1 MAQVEFTVE
10 ELIEISMVIED
21 ITCGSE
27 EGSTGGMYTGI
38 VYITPEQCYHMANI
52 LKKINESLY
61 DKPTIYK
68 TAYKRYRRYQN
79 SK

>member
-1 MAQVEFTVE
+1 MAQVEFSVD
-10 ELIEISMVIED
+10 ELIELSTVIED

>member
-1 MAQVEFTVE
+1 MKQARFTDD
-10 ELIEISMVIED
+10 ELMELSSVLED
-21 ITCGSE
+21 ITIGSE
-27 EGSTGGMYTGI
+27 EAGTGGMFTGI

-52 LKKINESLY
+52 LKKLNEYLY
-61 DKPTIYK
+61 DEPTIYK

>member
-1 MAQVEFTVE
+1 MKQTRFTDE
-10 ELIEISMVIED
+10 ELMELSSVLED
-21 ITCGSE
+21 ITIGSE
-27 EGSTGGMYTGI
+27 EAGTGGMYTGI

-52 LKKINESLY
+52 LKKLNEYLY

-68 TAYKRYRRYQN
+68 TAYRRYRRYQN

>member
-1 MAQVEFTVE
+1 MKEARFTND
-10 ELIEISMVIED
+10 ELMELSSVLED
-21 ITCGSE
+21 ITIGSE
-27 EGSTGGMYTGI
+27 EAGTGGMYTGI

-52 LKKINESLY
+52 LKKLNEYLY
-61 DKPTIYK
+61 DEPTIYK

>member
-1 MAQVEFTVE
+1 MEELEFTNE

-21 ITCGSE
+21 ITTGSKDGE
-27 EGSTGGMYTGI
+27 TGGMYTGQ
-38 VYITPEQCYHMANI
+38 VYITPETCYNMANI
-52 LKKINESLY
+52 LKKINEYLY

-68 TAYKRYRRYQN
+68 TAYRRYRKYQN

>member
-1 MAQVEFTVE
+1 MKQTRFTDD
-10 ELIEISMVIED
+10 ELMELSSVLED
-21 ITCGSE
+21 ITIGSE
-27 EGSTGGMYTGI
+27 EAGTGGMYTGI

-52 LKKINESLY
+52 LKKLNEYLF

>member
-1 MAQVEFTVE
+1 MKQARFTND
-10 ELIEISMVIED
+10 ELMELSSVLED
-21 ITCGSE
+21 ITIGSE
-27 EGSTGGMYTGI
+27 EAGTGGMYTGI

-52 LKKINESLY
+52 LKKLNEYLY
-61 DKPTIYK
+61 DEPTIYK

>member
-1 MAQVEFTVE
+1 MAQVKFSEQ

-27 EGSTGGMYTGI
+27 KGRTGGMYTGS
-38 VYITPEQCYHMANI
+38 VYLTPETCYHMANI

-68 TAYKRYRRYQN
+68 TAFRRYRKYQK

>member
-1 MAQVEFTVE
+1 MAQLELTNE
-10 ELIEISMVIED
+10 ELVQISMVIED
-21 ITCGSE
+21 ITSGSE
-27 EGSTGGMYTGI
+27 EGATGGMYTGI

-52 LKKINESLY
+52 LKKLNEYLY
-61 DKPTIYK
+61 DEPTIYK